1 MRTAFTFTYCIIE
14 FIKNIFSC
22 PLSPPKRAING
33 TLVDFSG
40 DFAYTVVDQ
49 RWRIDES
56 SFYWYENAE
65 ISF

>member
-49 RWRIDES
+49 R
-56 SFYWYENAE
+56 
-65 ISF
+65 